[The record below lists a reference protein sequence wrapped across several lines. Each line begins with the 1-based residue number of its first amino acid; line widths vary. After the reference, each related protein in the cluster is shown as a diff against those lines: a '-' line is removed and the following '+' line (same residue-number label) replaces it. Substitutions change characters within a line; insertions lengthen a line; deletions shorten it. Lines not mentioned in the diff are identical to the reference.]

1 MSNDKIQRL
10 RKKGRWSFVIKY
22 GVITWGIGSS
32 LLASIA
38 IPLIPWVEYT
48 FTQLL
53 AITLPTFCVCG
64 ILFGSFMWR
73 VLVADESDA
82 NAERVADDQLSAREE
97 SKAE

>member
-1 MSNDKIQRL
+1 MSNDKIHRL
-10 RKKGRWSFVIKY
+10 RKRGRLSFVIKY

-38 IPLIPWVEYT
+38 IPLIPWVDYT

-64 ILFGSFMWR
+64 MLFGFLMWR
-73 VLVADESDA
+73 FLVAPVSDA
-82 NAERVADDQLSAREE
+82 DAKPQGAEPNE
-97 SKAE
+97 